1 MEDKRLAF
9 RVEIQPLGKRV
20 HIHEG
25 DSLLE
30 ATQRAGAGILSICGG
45 QGNCGSCRVKVTAG
59 KVSAPSEIERDV
71 LSSQEIEKGYRLA
84 CQVYPKSSIKLFIP
98 SESLSK
104 PQRLQLEGEDIDM
117 RFDPVA
123 HAIDLELDPPQSGDL
138 RADTSRVKQALSNN
152 GISSPSIAAPILKTL
167 SVNIRNFDWKGRF
180 IMNENEVINV
190 LAPHTPYYGIAADI
204 GTTKLALYLLDLE
217 TGKTID
223 KLGAMNPQIDYG
235 EDVLSRISYTIQNQ
249 KGREKLQNT
258 LISKINQMIN
268 AVAEENQI
276 SKSQI
281 VDGVFV
287 GNTAMH
293 HLFVGLPVQQL
304 AVAPYV
310 PAVSEELD
318 IPSSDLGLEI
328 ASGTYI
334 HLLPIIA
341 GYVGADHAGVLLATE
356 LFDSAKTTMVI
367 DIGTNTEISL
377 SSNGHIRSC
386 SCASGPAFEG
396 AHIKDGMRA
405 APGAIERLC
414 IVEGEIQT
422 HTIENGVPVGMCGSG
437 ILDAVA
443 EMKSWGIIDEKG
455 AFQEHP
461 RLRKTSGRKEFI
473 LVPGSETGHGQ
484 DITISR
490 KDINEIQLAKGAIRA
505 GQEALLAEAG
515 IDAESIEN
523 VIIAGAFGTYLDIQN
538 GIRIGM
544 FPDIP
549 LKRFHQV
556 GNAAGM
562 GAKVALLSQSHRKQL
577 QKQVK
582 KIEYLEL
589 TTYEGFQKIF
599 MKAMYFPK

>member
-1 MEDKRLAF
+1 M
-9 RVEIQPLGKRV
+9 
-20 HIHEG
+20 
-25 DSLLE
+25 
-30 ATQRAGAGILSICGG
+30 
-45 QGNCGSCRVKVTAG
+45 KVTAG
-59 KVSAPSEIERDV
+59 KVSVPTQAERNV
-71 LSSQEIEKGYRLA
+71 LSAQDLASGYRLA
-84 CQVYPKSSIKLFIP
+84 CQTYPESNIRLFIP
-98 SESLSK
+98 PESLSK
-104 PQRLQLEGEDIDM
+104 PQRLQLEGEDIDAHVN
-117 RFDPVA
+117 PVA
-123 HAIDLELDPPQSGDL
+123 HALDLEINPPQAGDL
-138 RADTSRVKQALSNN
+138 RADTHRAKQALSEK
-152 GISSPSIAAPILKTL
+152 GISSPSIATPILKTL
-167 SVNIRNFDWKGRF
+167 SVDLRNLDWKSRF
-180 IMNENEVINV
+180 ILNENEVIAI
-190 LAPHTPYYGIAADI
+190 LAPHTSYYGIAVDI
-204 GTTKLALYLLDLE
+204 GTTKLALYLLNLE
-217 TGKTID
+217 NGKTID

-235 EDVLSRISYTIQNQ
+235 EDVLCRISYTNQNQ

-268 AVAEENQI
+268 TTADKNQI
-276 SKSQI
+276 SKGQI

-293 HLFVGLPVQQL
+293 HLFAGLPVQQL

-310 PAVSEELD
+310 PAVSEALD

-328 ASGTYI
+328 ASGAYI

-377 SSNGHIRSC
+377 FCKGHIWSC

-405 APGAIERLC
+405 GPGAIERLR
-414 IVEGEIQT
+414 ILEGEIQT
-422 HTIENGVPVGMCGSG
+422 HTIENEAPVGLCGSG

-461 RLRKTSGRKEFI
+461 RLRKSSERKEFI

-505 GQEALLAEAG
+505 GQEALLAKAG
-515 IDAESIEN
+515 IGAESIEK

-538 GIRIGM
+538 GIRVGM

-549 LKRFHQV
+549 LKRFRQV

-562 GAKVALLSQSHRKQL
+562 GAKIALLSQSHRKKL
-577 QKQVK
+577 QNQVK
-582 KIEYLEL
+582 EIEYLEL

-599 MKAMYFPK
+599 VDAMYLPK